1 VDLGARALSFF
12 AVGDRY
18 RDTYEIEVVFPFF
31 DGELAIA
38 RSGDQRFLLQHAQ
51 LKKQAPS
58 RAIQQYRSLDHP
70 LILPYREV
78 YTEERSLVFIRPYEP
93 FQPLYDAIRQQP
105 ASEDELVRWGK
116 SLLHME
122 AYLRSKP
129 LPMYFILDPRNIGL
143 TADGKLIVLY
153 CGLRQITALE
163 PSLDWGSFFYI
174 LLTGEMREEPLDK
187 ISTDAPFS
195 KPMIRLL
202 QKSLR
207 NQSVDS
213 VLSQIEN
220 YERKKKGKGL
230 LDRLFGDQAV
240 EEQPQMT
247 PNRIVVPTLVPASW
261 KEAAERER
269 MEQERLAREA
279 AERERQEQERM
290 AREAAE
296 RERLEQERLARERLR
311 KERLERERQEHEK
324 LAKQFQE
331 YMEAFYKSS

>member
-1 VDLGARALSFF
+1 MDLGARALSFF

-18 RDTYEIEVVFPFF
+18 RDAYEIEAVFPFF
-31 DGELAIA
+31 DGEVAIA
-38 RSGDQRFLLQHAQ
+38 RSGDQRFLLQHAH

-93 FQPLYDAIRQQP
+93 YQPLYDAIRQQP
-105 ASEDELVRWGK
+105 ASEDELIRWGK
-116 SLLHME
+116 SLLQME

-129 LPMYFILDPRNIGL
+129 FPMYFIIDPRNIGM
-143 TADGKLIVLY
+143 TAEGKLIVLY

-163 PSLDWGSFFYI
+163 PNLDWGTFFHI

-187 ISTDAPFS
+187 ISADVPLS

-213 VLSQIEN
+213 VLSQLEA

-230 LDRLFGDQAV
+230 LDRLFGDKA
-240 EEQPQMT
+240 EGEQPQEL
-247 PNRIVVPTLVPASW
+247 PKRIITPTLVSPSWIEVTEQEHKTREAS
-261 KEAAERER
+261 ERER
-269 MEQERLAREA
+269 LDQERQVREA
-279 AERERQEQERM
+279 AERERV
-290 AREAAE
+290 E
-296 RERLEQERLARERLR
+296 RERQARERLR
-311 KERLERERQEHEK
+311 QERLERERQEHEK
-324 LAKQFQE
+324 LAKQFTE
-331 YMEAFYKSS
+331 YMEAFYKNS